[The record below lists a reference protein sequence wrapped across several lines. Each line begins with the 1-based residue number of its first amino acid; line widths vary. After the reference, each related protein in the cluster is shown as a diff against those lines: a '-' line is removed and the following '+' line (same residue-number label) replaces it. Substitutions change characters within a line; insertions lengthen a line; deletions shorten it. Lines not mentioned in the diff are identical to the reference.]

1 MSKKKVYREV
11 PFLSA
16 EPEEP
21 ENTEQEEAEA
31 IGAQERQTLSD
42 SRPKQEQEGLL
53 PTQEDKA
60 SVEGVKAVTS
70 EKPKRGRK
78 APKTEEELPPNVK
91 DILSQLTDSQI
102 QALYFANERE
112 RRTKRISVTM
122 TPSLYDKIAVMAVRK
137 GDSVNNM
144 INIILEEGVQ

>member
-1 MSKKKVYREV
+1 M
-11 PFLSA
+11 
-16 EPEEP
+16 
-21 ENTEQEEAEA
+21 
-31 IGAQERQTLSD
+31 
-42 SRPKQEQEGLL
+42 
-53 PTQEDKA
+53 
-60 SVEGVKAVTS
+60 KAVTS
-70 EKPKRGRK
+70 EKPKKQRK
-78 APKTEEELPPNVK
+78 ASEKITEELPANVK

-122 TPSLYDKIAVMAVRK
+122 TPSLYDKIAAMAVSK

>member
-16 EPEEP
+16 EPEE
-21 ENTEQEEAEA
+21 EQEQAEAEA
-31 IGAQERQTLSD
+31 IGAQERQTLSI

-53 PTQEDKA
+53 PTQEDNGH
-60 SVEGVKAVTS
+60 SDDVKAVTS
-70 EKPKRGRK
+70 EKPKKGRK

-122 TPSLYDKIAVMAVRK
+122 TPSLYDKIAVMAISK

-144 INIILEEGVQ
+144 INIILEAGVQ

>member
-1 MSKKKVYREV
+1 MYESESIMSKKKGFRDI
-11 PFLSA
+11 PFLS
-16 EPEEP
+16 EEP
-21 ENTEQEEAEA
+21 EQIEEEVIEQ
-31 IGAQERQTLSD
+31 QETQS
-42 SRPKQEQEGLL
+42 KQEQEGQT

-60 SVEGVKAVTS
+60 SAEPVKAVTS
-70 EKPKRGRK
+70 EKPKKQRK
-78 APKTEEELPPNVK
+78 ASEKITEELPANVK

-122 TPSLYDKIAVMAVRK
+122 TPSLYDKIAAMAVSK